1 MAFQYQTHVDHS
13 ILFTPTSGTAKDTWK
28 DWRIVPTTRPV
39 VNPPEANII
48 MDMIPGATEALDTSE
63 AVGNMVTYGIR
74 EGSWEF
80 QVINKTLWSTV
91 YSTIMNFLQGKL
103 MKVTLTDDPGYY
115 YTGRCQVNQWQSD
128 PDASRITIDYKLN
141 PYKYS
146 VQSSE
151 EDWKWDPFSFIDGVI
166 RSGYRSIAVDGT
178 QTLVV
183 AGTPMPVSPTYQ
195 VTLTN
200 TNPTITWSQGGINPA
215 DGSEYESGSG
225 YYSNRVRTGLFTGKC
240 SINIPYG
247 LEIAVAVY
255 DLSNNYLGF
264 LNPALDIQNNV
275 SAFYWASGTFFTIT
289 DPTKQFRVIARY
301 LGSTQDITPSKASNS
316 TSGVKIR
323 ACMTV
328 RAGNGTNYPLTA
340 GNVSAPDIVLGNGNT
355 TLTFIGTGTV
365 TVKYRGGSL

>member
-13 ILFTPTSGTAKDTWK
+13 ILFTPASGTAKDTWK

-91 YSTIMNFLQGKL
+91 YSTIMNFLQGKF
-103 MKVTLTDDPGYY
+103 MKVQLTDDPGYY

-151 EDWKWDPFSFIDGVI
+151 EAWKWDPFSFIDGVI
-166 RSGYRSIAVDGT
+166 RSGYSSIEVDGT

-195 VTLTN
+195 VTLNN
-200 TNPTITWSQGGINPA
+200 TNPSITWTQGGILAA
-215 DGSEYESGSG
+215 DGSETTPSDETHAK
-225 YYSNRVRTGLFTGKC
+225 RVRTGLFTGRC
-240 SINIPYG
+240 YVTPGAGMQVAI
-247 LEIAVAVY
+247 IAY
-255 DLSNNYLGF
+255 DTEDNYIGY
-264 LNPALDIQNNV
+264 LN
-275 SAFYWASGTFFTIT
+275 SSGTPSTSSVNWSSSRLYT
-289 DPTKQFRVIARY
+289 PQNTAYKYRVVARY
-301 LGSTQDITPSKASNS
+301 TGGTTDIVPSNASNS
-316 TSGVKIR
+316 STGVKIG

-340 GNVSAPDIVLGNGNT
+340 GSVSAPDIVLGSGNT
-355 TLTFIGTGTV
+355 TLTFIGSGTV

>member
-13 ILFTPTSGTAKDTWK
+13 ILFTPASGTAKDTWK

-115 YTGRCQVNQWQSD
+115 YTGRCQVNQWQSE

-166 RSGYRSIAVDGT
+166 RSGYRSITVDGT
-178 QTLVV
+178 QALVV
-183 AGTPMPVSPTYQ
+183 AGTAMPVSPTYQ

-200 TNPTITWSQGGINPA
+200 TNPSITWTQGTITGGSDA
-215 DGSEYESGSG
+215 ESSV
-225 YYSNRVRTGLFTGKC
+225 NVRTGLFTGRC
-240 SINIPYG
+240 YVTPGAGMQCAI
-247 LEIAVAVY
+247 AVY
-255 DLSNNYLGF
+255 DS
-264 LNPALDIQNNV
+264 
-275 SAFYWASGTFFTIT
+275 SGTYQGYLQSNGSVGANAYWSANRVYT
-289 DPTKQFRVIARY
+289 PTGDTQYRVICRY
-301 LGSTQDITPSKASNS
+301 TGGTADIVPANASNS
-316 TSGVKIR
+316 SSGVKIR

-328 RAGNGTNYPLTA
+328 RAGSGTNYPLTA
-340 GNVSAPDIVLGNGNT
+340 GSASAPDIVLGSGNT
-355 TLTFIGTGTV
+355 TLTFVGTGTV